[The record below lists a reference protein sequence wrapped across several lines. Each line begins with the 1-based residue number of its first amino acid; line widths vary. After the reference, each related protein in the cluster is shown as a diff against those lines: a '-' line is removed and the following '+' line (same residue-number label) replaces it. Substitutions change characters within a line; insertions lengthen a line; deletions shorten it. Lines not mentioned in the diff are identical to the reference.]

1 MYILKAALRH
11 LFNPFQR
18 FKLSAPSF
26 NAAQLSD
33 YRAAVLICS
42 EDFAGDDHL
51 EVLKKEAAKHFKDFL
66 ILMFVPG
73 RRKEINDH
81 PHFLCL
87 DSSKFTLAGRIES
100 GVMSHWTNQKIDLL
114 ISLSDCNRLLY
125 QQCLKDLPASFKTGI
140 TKQRQSGFFHLTCHS
155 DLTNEAPEK
164 KLIEVIDH
172 IKKLKI
178 HTT

>member
-1 MYILKAALRH
+1 MYVLKAALRH

-26 NAAQLSD
+26 NTAQLSD
-33 YRAAVLICS
+33 YKAAVLICS
-42 EDFAGDDHL
+42 EDFTGEAHL
-51 EVLKKEAAKHFKDFL
+51 AALETEVAKHFKDFL
-66 ILMFVPG
+66 VLMFVPG
-73 RRKEINDH
+73 RKKEVTNH

-87 DSSKFTLAGRIES
+87 DSSTFTFTGRIES
-100 GVMSHWTNQKIDLL
+100 SVMTQWTDQKIDLL
-114 ISLSDCNRLLY
+114 ISLSGCNRLLY

-140 TKQRQSGFFHLTCHS
+140 LKQGQSVFFHLTCHS
-155 DLTNEAPEK
+155 DLTDEAPEK
-164 KLIEVIDH
+164 KLIEVIDL